1 MSAFLGKIG
10 IVSTKVLLYNAAFVK
25 RILNLKSWEMFV
37 VGSSVSDHPPF

>member
-10 IVSTKVLLYNAAFVK
+10 MVPKVLLYNATFVK

-37 VGSSVSDHPPF
+37 VGSSVSEHPPF